1 MRVLHYVAAADVT
14 LLAAAAL
21 RNVRGIGWK
30 MSIVSHVTTL
40 HALVRLCPKYTRRCH
55 PLAQVGFC

>member
-1 MRVLHYVAAADVT
+1 MVMRVLHYVAAGDVT

-40 HALVRLCPKYTRRCH
+40 HALVRLP
-55 PLAQVGFC
+55 